1 MAQRVAEA
9 ESVVTAKANE
19 LFQNGDGNSEESE
32 DLSDA
37 LYALQAL
44 RSVLKHALTPVD
56 KPIYRMVGHLGY
68 VVGIILGKSKRAFT
82 AAPPKPQ
89 LVKGAGI
96 KKKRLGRARN
106 PTK

>member
-1 MAQRVAEA
+1 MSPLPPSPAHPSDSNTNWRDLYRAALLELDPSTLAQRVAEA

-44 RSVLKHALTPVD
+44 RSVLKHASTTVD
-56 KPIYRMVGHLGY
+56 KPNDMKV
-68 VVGIILGKSKRAFT
+68 A
-82 AAPPKPQ
+82 
-89 LVKGAGI
+89 
-96 KKKRLGRARN
+96 
-106 PTK
+106 